1 MKPFDFVNSASYSKE
16 DLIRESYNPE
26 LAEKTYA
33 PFLTN
38 KAFSYHVDTIMY
50 ANEMNMR
57 SALENQLAFDYYLNS
72 IRPQKRFAKW
82 IKKDTSDNLE
92 VVKEYYQYNYEKAE
106 HALSLLSQEQLI
118 ELKKRLEKG
127 GKS

>member
-16 DLIRESYNPE
+16 DLIRGSDNPE

>member
-16 DLIRESYNPE
+16 DLIRESDNTE

-82 IKKDTSDNLE
+82 IKKDTSDNRSS
-92 VVKEYYQYNYEKAE
+92 KRI
-106 HALSLLSQEQLI
+106 LSV
-118 ELKKRLEKG
+118 
-127 GKS
+127 

>member
-16 DLIRESYNPE
+16 DLMRESDNPE

-82 IKKDTSDNLE
+82 IKKDTSDSLE

>member
-16 DLIRESYNPE
+16 DLIRESDNPQ

-82 IKKDTSDNLE
+82 IKKDTSDSLE

>member
-1 MKPFDFVNSASYSKE
+1 MQAFDFVNAASYGKQ
-16 DLIRESYNPE
+16 DLIRESDNPE
-26 LAEKTYA
+26 LAEKTYT

-38 KAFSYHVDTIMY
+38 KAFSQYVDTILY

-57 SALENQLAFDYYLNS
+57 SQLDNQLAFDYYLNS

-82 IKKDTSDNLE
+82 AKKSTSDDLE
-92 VVKEYYQYNYEKAE
+92 VVKDYYQYNYEKAE
-106 HALSLLSQEQLI
+106 HALSLLSKEQLI

>member
-16 DLIRESYNPE
+16 DLIRESDNPE

-127 GKS
+127 SKS

>member
-1 MKPFDFVNSASYSKE
+1 MKAFDFVNSASYGKQ
-16 DLIRESYNPE
+16 DLIRESDNPE

-57 SALENQLAFDYYLNS
+57 SALDNQLAFDYYLNS

-82 IKKDTSDNLE
+82 LKKDTSDDLE

>member
-16 DLIRESYNPE
+16 DLIRESDNPE

>member
-16 DLIRESYNPE
+16 DLIRESDNSE

-82 IKKDTSDNLE
+82 IKKDTSDSLE

>member
-16 DLIRESYNPE
+16 DLIRESDNPE

-82 IKKDTSDNLE
+82 IKKDTSDSLE

>member
-1 MKPFDFVNSASYSKE
+1 MQAFDFVNAASYGKQ
-16 DLIRESYNPE
+16 DLIRESDNPE

-38 KAFSYHVDTIMY
+38 KAFSQHVDTVLY

-57 SALENQLAFDYYLNS
+57 SQLDNQLAFDYYLNS

-82 IKKDTSDNLE
+82 AKRPTSDDLE
-92 VVKEYYQYNYEKAE
+92 AVKEYYQYNYEKAE
-106 HALSLLSQEQLI
+106 HALSLLSKEQLI